1 MRKERRNFGA
11 LFFVEKGVHLRS
23 IYRSNHMV
31 DEPLR
36 MNNPRNSKQSFKK
49 RVSKYLI
56 GALSLFALSCDFE
69 NPLAFE
75 MPTWFFE
82 LSFPLVQQKYSL
94 EKMVDN
100 KQIFSTPDSIGMQ
113 LMFEG
118 ELPNTKI
125 GTDILEV
132 VINQNIDYEQIPVTA
147 PSFSFSIDTT
157 INLTMCF
164 IKDNTRRRANI
175 PLDLRT

>member
-1 MRKERRNFGA
+1 MLF
-11 LFFVEKGVHLRS
+11 FFVEKGVHLRS
-23 IYRSNHMV
+23 IYRSNHLA

-36 MNNPRNSKQSFKK
+36 MNNPRNSKQTFKK

-56 GALSLFALSCDFE
+56 GALSFFTLSCDFQ

-82 LSFPLVQQKYSL
+82 LTFPLVQQKYSL
-94 EKMVDN
+94 EGMVDN

-118 ELPNTKI
+118 ELPDTSI
-125 GTDILEV
+125 GTDILE
-132 VINQNIDYEQIPVTA
+132 IELNQNIAYSQAPVSA
-147 PSFSFSIDTT
+147 PTLSFSLDTT
-157 INLTMCF
+157 INLSIPIAPGGQLTNSAGVVF
-164 IKDNTRRRANI
+164 TVPHPPTR
-175 PLDLRT
+175 L